1 MKILQRLRP
10 TRLQLPQ
17 LKHKVHRLTLRALLN
32 VIIEMRTWPSFLS
45 FQGTTDG
52 IFRAIAVILAGIV
65 IVRYS
70 TLFEEEYT
78 KKLTAL
84 YIHPWWRILVVLLL
98 ISSAIWCP
106 RVGILIALLVFFY
119 LSDMNTLIT
128 PFSEI

>member
-1 MKILQRLRP
+1 MRP
-10 TRLQLPQ
+10 
-17 LKHKVHRLTLRALLN
+17 A
-32 VIIEMRTWPSFLS
+32 WPSFLS

-52 IFRAIAVILAGIV
+52 IFRAIAVTVAAVI

-78 KKLTAL
+78 KKLTDL
-84 YIHPWWRILVVLLL
+84 YIHPWWRILIALLV
-98 ISSAIWCP
+98 ITSAIWCP

-128 PFSEI
+128 PFSSL